1 VIGWFRKNPISI
13 FTGADHNGP
22 KTSVKDRQISRFSGR
37 IAAEEPPMQ
46 RSKCA
51 ESGYRA
57 LSGPQTRSITLGMR
71 SKRPKV
77 PGHRAIAQF
86 SGVGGIVGDP
96 YSVRVSSS
104 CHSKKAI
111 VRRIG
116 LLNGGFRPVVVSTRS
131 ADLRR
136 NVKLAWLS

>member
-1 VIGWFRKNPISI
+1 ME
-13 FTGADHNGP
+13 P
-22 KTSVKDRQISRFSGR
+22 KTSVRGQS
-37 IAAEEPPMQ
+37 AQNPVTAQ
-46 RSKCA
+46 
-51 ESGYRA
+51 

-77 PGHRAIAQF
+77 HGHRAIAQF

-104 CHSKKAI
+104 GHSKKVI

-116 LLNGGFRPVVVSTRS
+116 LLNGGFRPVVVSTRTRK
-131 ADLRR
+131 ARH
-136 NVKLAWLS
+136 

>member
-1 VIGWFRKNPISI
+1 
-13 FTGADHNGP
+13 
-22 KTSVKDRQISRFSGR
+22 
-37 IAAEEPPMQ
+37 MQ

-77 PGHRAIAQF
+77 RGHRAIAQF
-86 SGVGGIVGDP
+86 SAWVGIVGDP

-116 LLNGGFRPVVVSTRS
+116 LLNGGFRPVVVSTRFMFYISDGVLGTMERRVRLS
-131 ADLRR
+131 AWIC
-136 NVKLAWLS
+136 VPKAAEVWAVGT